1 MRKVSKLFDSR
12 SKKYNH
18 IYSESHSKKLLH
30 QEKRVRAAMVEELVI
45 SYLSPTK
52 EGVVVDAG
60 CGMGNVLLNLRENGV
75 RAKMYGADISQDM
88 IGLANKKL
96 DLSGYKDINFIMG
109 SLEDITVSAN
119 IVLSLGV
126 IGYQEKQEEFLAGLS
141 SLVDNEGYLIFTTA
155 NGDSFLRLARRY
167 SSKLHSLIKGKTKSK
182 GVEFFS
188 IKNKQVE
195 SVLTKSGF
203 KLEKKVYITF
213 GLGLF
218 ASSIEC
224 SIDRLFFKHFSNSFI
239 GKYLSLSVIHVYKKV
254 G

>member
-1 MRKVSKLFDSR
+1 
-12 SKKYNH
+12 
-18 IYSESHSKKLLH
+18 
-30 QEKRVRAAMVEELVI
+30 MVEELVI

-75 RAKMYGADISQDM
+75 KAKMYGVDISQDM

-96 DLSGYKDINFIMG
+96 DLSGYKDINFMTG

-167 SSKLHSLIKGKTKSK
+167 LSKLHSLVKGKTKSK

-188 IKNKQVE
+188 IKNNMLINFVAQNND
-195 SVLTKSGF
+195 L
-203 KLEKKVYITF
+203 
-213 GLGLF
+213 
-218 ASSIEC
+218 
-224 SIDRLFFKHFSNSFI
+224 
-239 GKYLSLSVIHVYKKV
+239 
-254 G
+254 